1 MHRMVNQAP
10 RLVVMAPISDD
21 AILEGNIATRDELAS
36 KVCGLGGANEG
47 EKSNRTIDKFSGGAI
62 EGFMS

>member
-1 MHRMVNQAP
+1 MVNQAP

-36 KVCGLGGANEG
+36 KVCGLGGAE
-47 EKSNRTIDKFSGGAI
+47 
-62 EGFMS
+62 